1 MECAS
6 RSLAFHSYQTS
17 QEIIYQEHLAKGL
30 TDKYNVLSQQMDQL
44 IHDANAQIK
53 ALQDK
58 VQDCEALE
66 AKNNE
71 LSSHFLERA
80 KALARQ
86 KKMYDSLKGQVMAAN
101 AAVAAGDE
109 AKMTLQTVRAINR
122 FADLL
127 LEEPFSSQGA
137 TDCTTSKAAVAL
149 AAVGNSEAALALD
162 LLPATLNICKG
173 EVWAVE
179 STLVNLHLLARPDQ
193 AVFQS

>member
-58 VQDCEALE
+58 VQVAQQADCEALE

-71 LSSHFLERA
+71 LSSHFLEKA

-122 FADLL
+122 FAD
-127 LEEPFSSQGA
+127 P
-137 TDCTTSKAAVAL
+137 VAL